1 MMNMVM
7 FGRKAVLPV
16 DFNSWENYNPDEE
29 FNEAPFLDPDAI
41 AAYWSVL
48 DVVVKN
54 NIEIAQE
61 KQKENYDG
69 KHTMAG
75 SFSSG
80 VLVLKKDFI
89 WKWRR
94 GGALDFRVV
103 GPVHHHKQPW
113 QGPIPVGFH
122 LKPYHAYDL
131 EWGDCTDDVEL
142 KNGDE
147 IVELVDDVDIM
158 DHVDRADVAELKDDE
173 LKDSHWISCD
183 VIDCPQ
189 PLLKKQLPDQNG
201 LQSTNVLKEKKPVP
215 EALCRLFMMTATEF
229 AHQIVSAEVE
239 KWRYLTG

>member
-1 MMNMVM
+1 M
-7 FGRKAVLPV
+7 LP
-16 DFNSWENYNPDEE
+16 FSC
-29 FNEAPFLDPDAI
+29 FSQQSTHH
-41 AAYWSVL
+41 SVL

-131 EWGDCTDDVEL
+131 EWGDGADDMELVADAHDLEQEDGTDDVEL

-147 IVELVDDVDIM
+147 VVELVDDVDIM
-158 DHVDRADVAELKDDE
+158 DHVHRADVAELKDDE
-173 LKDSHWISCD
+173 LKDSHWLSCD
-183 VIDCPQ
+183 VINCPQ
-189 PLLKKQLPDQNG
+189 PLLKKQLPDQSG
-201 LQSTNVLKEKKPVP
+201 LQSTNVLKEK
-215 EALCRLFMMTATEF
+215 LCADY
-229 AHQIVSAEVE
+229 S
-239 KWRYLTG
+239 